1 MPVTTTA
8 WVTSIVFG
16 MILGWTL
23 GRGGPDRK
31 AVLGAS
37 LLTAAIGGIVWAT
50 GPATGSESALAAVSM
65 TLGGVAASVSIQLAG
80 HRTAP

>member
-8 WVTSIVFG
+8 WVTSILFG

-23 GRGGPDRK
+23 GRRGPDRK

-37 LLTAAIGGIVWAT
+37 LLTGAVGALVWAT
-50 GPATGSESALAAVSM
+50 GPAAGSEPAMAAVSM
-65 TLGGVAASVSIQLAG
+65 TLGGAAAAVSIRLAG
-80 HRTAP
+80 HRAST